1 LRCAHSKREAYSYF
15 DSEEKWPYSLREKQ
29 FDWLL
34 QSIKSHLESI
44 EEWVFEFSS
53 SEKEE
58 VIILLLEP
66 MRYDDDLV
74 KELLNYADEFHK
86 KS

>member
-1 LRCAHSKREAYSYF
+1 M
-15 DSEEKWPYSLREKQ
+15 
-29 FDWLL
+29 
-34 QSIKSHLESI
+34 ESI